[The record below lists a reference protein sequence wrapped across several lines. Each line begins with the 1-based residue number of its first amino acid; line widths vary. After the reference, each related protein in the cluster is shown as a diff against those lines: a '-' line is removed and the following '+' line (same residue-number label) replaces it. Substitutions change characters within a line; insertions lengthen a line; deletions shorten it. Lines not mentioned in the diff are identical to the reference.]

1 MPAPM
6 DYSAHELHDPSRG
19 ATIQGN
25 DSTDVMALQNM
36 LAAVSVPFL
45 CMLACVLETHTAV
58 PHIPNDCI
66 LTYLIHTGGTTR
78 GRTPAR

>member
-36 LAAVSVPFL
+36 LAAVSVHFPCL
-45 CMLACVLETHTAV
+45 LARSSDTHGQVLH
-58 PHIPNDCI
+58 
-66 LTYLIHTGGTTR
+66 
-78 GRTPAR
+78 